1 MLSECLFKQPHL
13 NRVVCAFL
21 FFSSILRSSSP
32 RPTAFVVV
40 AFAIIIIIII
50 SFFVYLLVLKV
61 LSYDSFDWSLTTT
74 GLWLWLQGCQIN
86 WKRKLSE
93 RSSSLNWTERTKMT
107 DYFNEL
113 NKVSKTSKGWFLETF
128 LLASLFF
135 AIQLFSY
142 EKFFST
148 KNFI

>member
-86 WKRKLSE
+86 WKR
-93 RSSSLNWTERTKMT
+93 SSSLNWTERTKMT

-128 LLASLFF
+128 LLAS
-135 AIQLFSY
+135 SY

>member
-40 AFAIIIIIII
+40 AFAIIIII

-86 WKRKLSE
+86 WKWKLSE

-128 LLASLFF
+128 LLAS
-135 AIQLFSY
+135 SY

-148 KNFI
+148 KNVI